1 MFVNILFFTFVS
13 VFVAVVAFG
22 HVLLFNA
29 IWPDVFRRREPHL
42 ITVARVD
49 QESSPAELA

>member
-13 VFVAVVAFG
+13 AFITVVALG

-29 IWPDVFRRREPHL
+29 IWPDAFRRREPHVD
-42 ITVARVD
+42 TVGLDD
-49 QESSPAELA
+49 QHIHQPN